1 MKYLMSVLLTLIFT
15 VSLFSQ
21 DTLRT
26 RSRDRDQTNAGE
38 QPKYKKGAS
47 TQVQKRQRTN
57 RDDGTETLQKN
68 IEESEGEQNQIK
80 WQKGELTQTQSGYMM
95 SDEDGDGIPN
105 GQDPDFDG
113 AKIRAG
119 NANGGFVDTDG
130 DGINDKAM
138 DDDGDGIPNGQ
149 DPDYTRPEDGTGN
162 MYRHKINTQSGNGG
176 YGPGDGTGN
185 SGVGPQNG
193 SGFGPGNGTGDCGDV
208 VPQGTPTKKGGG
220 KK

>member
-1 MKYLMSVLLTLIFT
+1 MKYLMSVLLILIFT
-15 VSLFSQ
+15 VGLFAQ

-26 RSRDRDQTNAGE
+26 HRRDQTNAGE
-38 QPKYKKGAS
+38 KPQYKKGAS

-57 RDDGTETLQKN
+57 RDDGTEVLQKN
-68 IEESEGEQNQIK
+68 IEDSEGEQNQIK
-80 WQKGELTQTQSGYMM
+80 WQKGDLTQTQTGYMM

-119 NANGGFVDTDG
+119 NANGGFVDLDG

-149 DPDYTRPEDGTGN
+149 DPDYVRTEDGTGN
-162 MYRHKINTQSGNGG
+162 MHRNKTMTQSGSGG

-185 SGVGPQNG
+185 SGVGPNDG
-193 SGFGPGNGTGDCGDV
+193 SGFGPGNGSGTGD
-208 VPQGTPTKKGGG
+208 GTDPKGTTKKGSG